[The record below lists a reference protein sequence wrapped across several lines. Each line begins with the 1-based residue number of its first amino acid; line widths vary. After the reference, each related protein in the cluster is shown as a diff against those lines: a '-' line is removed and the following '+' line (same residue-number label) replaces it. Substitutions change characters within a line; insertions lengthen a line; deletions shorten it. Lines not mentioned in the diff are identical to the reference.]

1 MCPQREICGHERVT
15 AAWVGAEFVELTGG
29 TANAETGIPRSHF
42 LTLAGVSMKKLSA
55 LTLTMFVFGC
65 GVYTNASL
73 VDPSIHLARLCPDGV
88 KLYTAPDRVTTDYR
102 EVALLNASGETRYS
116 DEGDLIKSMR
126 KAAAKIGANGII
138 LNGIDE
144 PSAATKVAAE
154 VSNIIVRDALPISPE
169 RKGRAL
175 AIFVPADSA
184 NAAAVCARTK

>member
-1 MCPQREICGHERVT
+1 
-15 AAWVGAEFVELTGG
+15 
-29 TANAETGIPRSHF
+29 
-42 LTLAGVSMKKLSA
+42 MKKISA
-55 LTLTMFVFGC
+55 LILIGSTIGC
-65 GVYTNASL
+65 GVATNASL

-88 KLYTAPDRVTTDYR
+88 KLYTAPDRVTTGYR
-102 EVALLNASGETRYS
+102 EVALLNSSGETRYS

-126 KAAAKIGANGII
+126 KAAAKVGANGII

-154 VSNIIVRDALPISPE
+154 VTNVITRDAVPISPE

-184 NAAAVCARTK
+184 NAVAVCAREK